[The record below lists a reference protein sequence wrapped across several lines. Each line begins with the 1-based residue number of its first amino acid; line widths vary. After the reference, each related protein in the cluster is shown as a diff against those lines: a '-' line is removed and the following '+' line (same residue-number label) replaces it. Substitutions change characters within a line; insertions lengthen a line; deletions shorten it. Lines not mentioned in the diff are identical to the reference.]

1 MFMLSLLIPVYN
13 EEGAVEATVR
23 DAHKALLGCKEPFEI
38 VVIEDGCT
46 DRTREILQSITLPHV
61 RVIHHPVN
69 RGYGASLK
77 TGIRRSQGELIA
89 TTDADGT
96 YPVGELPAM
105 LRELHSC
112 DADMVI
118 GARTKKGVQIPLVRR
133 PAKAI
138 VSLLANILTG
148 MKIPDVNSGLRI
160 CKREVAEKFM
170 HLYPQRFSF
179 AMTITLAALTSD
191 YIVIFHPID
200 YFKRTGKSSLS
211 SGFNG
216 VRNFIGFLG
225 IVVRIVTYFR
235 PIKFFAWPSVLLILG
250 GLGLIAHTVQVDHNV
265 SDAGLLLVLTGIQI
279 GLFGLLAEVVV
290 RSRQSA

>member
-1 MFMLSLLIPVYN
+1 MPMLSLLIPVYN
-13 EEGAVEATVR
+13 EEGAVEATIR
-23 DAHKALLGCKEPFEI
+23 DAHAALTASGEQFEI

-46 DRTREILQSITLPHV
+46 DRSSEILQSITLPHL
-61 RVIHHPVN
+61 RVMHHPVN

-77 TGIRRSQGELIA
+77 TGIRRSKGELIA

-96 YPVGELPAM
+96 YPVSELPAM
-105 LRELHSC
+105 LKELKGR

-118 GARTKKGVQIPLVRR
+118 GARTKKGVQIPWIRK

-148 MKIPDVNSGLRI
+148 MRIPDVNSGLRV
-160 CKREVAEKFM
+160 CKREVAERFM

-191 YIVIFHPID
+191 YIVTFHPID

-216 VRNFIGFLG
+216 IRNFIGFLG
-225 IVVRIVTYFR
+225 IIVRIVTYFR
-235 PIKFFAWPSVLLILG
+235 PLKFFAWPSVLLVLG
-250 GLGLIAHTVQVDHNV
+250 GLGLIIHTVQVDRNV

>member
-1 MFMLSLLIPVYN
+1 MLSLLIPVYN
-13 EEGAVEATVR
+13 EEGAVEATIR
-23 DAHKALLGCKEPFEI
+23 SAHDALTKVGEEFEI
-38 VVIEDGCT
+38 LVIEDGSS
-46 DRTREILQSITLPHV
+46 DRSSEILKSITLPHV

-77 TGIRRSQGELIA
+77 TGIRRSKGELLA

-96 YPVGELPAM
+96 YPVAELPAM
-105 LRELHSC
+105 LKVLRDRE
-112 DADMVI
+112 ADMVI
-118 GARTKKGVQIPLVRR
+118 GARTKKGVQIPLIRR

-216 VRNFIGFLG
+216 IRNFIGFLG

-235 PIKFFAWPSVLLILG
+235 PIKFFAWPSVLLVLG
-250 GLGLIAHTVQVDHNV
+250 GIGMIARTVQVDRNV
-265 SDAGLLLVLTGIQI
+265 SDAGLLLLLTGIQI

-290 RSRQSA
+290 RSRQGN